1 MSFYRDVSRENTENE
16 DICLIRLFSHP
27 RNLKLAGVTCAVSN
41 KAINHLW
48 NFVTGWM
55 SRVKFGEVA
64 VRPIFIFKPK
74 KSCNFVILLFVR
86 AQSENSVE
94 MIYENL

>member
-1 MSFYRDVSRENTENE
+1 MIPSLNY
-16 DICLIRLFSHP
+16 
-27 RNLKLAGVTCAVSN
+27 
-41 KAINHLW
+41 LW
-48 NFVTGWM
+48 NFVTGWLGVM
-55 SRVKFGEVA
+55 SEIGEVA

-86 AQSENSVE
+86 AQSENSVH